1 MINCFMYNFDF
12 QPGWIGNRESCGE
25 SQMDGEKEIRQLQ
38 KRLKELAE
46 RSSRQ
51 NIYTFTGFLGMV
63 ELDAFH
69 RMEQELFY
77 AHPVLFG
84 GSEEAERMVVRFGD
98 PEDMGYEEAF
108 PITLLKIEP
117 LLQKYADALG
127 HRDFLGALMN
137 LGIERSTLGDI
148 FIKDNCGY
156 LFCLDSIADFIQE
169 ELRRIRHTD
178 VKCTRAEAAEILEKR
193 EKVRQSLTVSSER
206 ADVVI
211 ASLYHLSRAQSIDLF
226 REQKVFINGRVCG
239 NNSCFLKKEDVVSVR
254 GKGKFFY
261 DGVDRETKK
270 GKLSAGVL
278 LYQ

>member
-1 MINCFMYNFDF
+1 M
-12 QPGWIGNRESCGE
+12 
-25 SQMDGEKEIRQLQ
+25 
-38 KRLKELAE
+38 A
-46 RSSRQ
+46 
-51 NIYTFTGFLGMV
+51 

-148 FIKDNCGY
+148 FIKDNCGFHCGFY
-156 LFCLDSIADFIQE
+156 SGGTAADQAYGCKVHQGRGGGNTGKE
-169 ELRRIRHTD
+169 RKGE
-178 VKCTRAEAAEILEKR
+178 AEPDRFLGAGGCGHC
-193 EKVRQSLTVSSER
+193 VSVSSVTRTEHG
-206 ADVVI
+206 
-211 ASLYHLSRAQSIDLF
+211 S
-226 REQKVFINGRVCG
+226 
-239 NNSCFLKKEDVVSVR
+239 VSGAESV
-254 GKGKFFY
+254 
-261 DGVDRETKK
+261 
-270 GKLSAGVL
+270 
-278 LYQ
+278 YQWQGMWE

>member
-1 MINCFMYNFDF
+1 
-12 QPGWIGNRESCGE
+12 
-25 SQMDGEKEIRQLQ
+25 
-38 KRLKELAE
+38 
-46 RSSRQ
+46 
-51 NIYTFTGFLGMV
+51 
-63 ELDAFH
+63 
-69 RMEQELFY
+69 
-77 AHPVLFG
+77 
-84 GSEEAERMVVRFGD
+84 
-98 PEDMGYEEAF
+98 
-108 PITLLKIEP
+108 
-117 LLQKYADALG
+117 
-127 HRDFLGALMN
+127 MN

-211 ASLYHLSRAQSIDLF
+211 ASLYHLSRAQSMDLF

>member
-1 MINCFMYNFDF
+1 M
-12 QPGWIGNRESCGE
+12 E
-25 SQMDGEKEIRQLQ
+25 GEKEIKQLE
-38 KRLKELAE
+38 KRLGELAE

-51 NIYTFTGFLGMV
+51 NIYTFTGFLGMA
-63 ELDAFH
+63 ELDVFH
-69 RMEQELFY
+69 CMERELSY

-84 GSEEAERMVVRFGD
+84 GSEEAERLVIRFGD
-98 PEDMGYEEAF
+98 PGELGYEEAF

-117 LLQKYADALG
+117 LMQKYADTLG

-148 FIKDNCGY
+148 FIKDNNGY
-156 LFCLDSIADFIQE
+156 LFCLDSIAEFIME

-178 VKCTRAEAAEILEKR
+178 VKCSRAEPDKVLEKR
-193 EKVRQSLTVSSER
+193 EKVRQNLTVSSER

-211 ASLYHLSRAQSIDLF
+211 ASLYHLSRTQSMDFF
-226 REQKVFINGRVCG
+226 RARKIFINGRLCE
-239 NNSCFLKKEDVVSVR
+239 NNSCSLKTGDVVTVR

-261 DGVDRETKK
+261 DGADRETKK
-270 GKLSAGVL
+270 GKLSVGVL